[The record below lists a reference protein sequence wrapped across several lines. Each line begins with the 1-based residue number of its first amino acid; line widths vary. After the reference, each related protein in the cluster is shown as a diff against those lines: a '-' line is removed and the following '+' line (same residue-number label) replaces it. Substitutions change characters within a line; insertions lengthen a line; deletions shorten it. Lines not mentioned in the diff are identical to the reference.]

1 MFVSSMS
8 IAENNKFLLEEN
20 KRCVFRLLCSLTNK
34 STKHTHMRN
43 FKNETPVRIIHT
55 KENPKF

>member
-20 KRCVFRLLCSLTNK
+20 KRYVFRLLCSLTNK
-34 STKHTHMRN
+34 STKHTHMRK
-43 FKNETPVRIIHT
+43 FKKETPVRIIHT
-55 KENPKF
+55 KEKPKF